1 MREFENYH
9 IHSDETNIFFTDSP
23 VKKRDYAD
31 RAVELGGRTLSTCE
45 HGFAGNFLA
54 TYDIA
59 KSRGLKMVFAAEL
72 YWVKDRLEKDKTNC
86 HIILMA
92 RNESGR
98 RQINRLISEAND
110 TGFYNRPRVD
120 LPLLLSLN
128 PADVVVTTAC
138 IAFYGY
144 GMQESEQIILRMHQ
158 HFGPSL
164 FVEVQA
170 HPIEKQ
176 RDVNRLALRLY
187 RKHGIRLIAACD
199 SHFIRPEQAQDRNDM
214 QYGIFTEADE
224 DGEGSL
230 YMDYPDGDELFRR
243 FVAQGVL
250 PEAVIEE
257 AIANTLIV
265 REFEEFSFDSSRK
278 IPNPYPSLSKEE
290 RDKLYLKLVDEAWQA
305 YRVHVPEER
314 WPQYEEAIRYETDT
328 VVGGGIADY
337 FLLDKRIV
345 DEGVERGGIITQ
357 SGRGSGPSF
366 FTNSLLGFSSMDRV
380 ALPVKMFPDRF
391 VSKPRLVAGQL
402 PDLDLNV
409 ADRTPFIEAQKAI
422 LGAEHAYPMIAYGTM
437 KKKAAWKMYCRAANQ
452 SGDVISQEAMQEIS
466 DALGRYDMACKE
478 ADEDEEIDI
487 SEYVPDRYMDLYRK
501 SESYGGIISGKTV
514 HPCAI
519 LIYDGNIR
527 EEIGLVRAK
536 SRSGKNDELV
546 TVIDGVTAD
555 KYGYV
560 KNDLLRVAVWELID
574 AIYKKIGIPI
584 PTTNEL
590 LSWVTE
596 DPETWKVFAKGWCC
610 GVNQCEKPK
619 TKERLMRYKP
629 QNITELSA
637 FVAAIRPGFKSN
649 LELFLSRKPFSY
661 GIPEFDAIIQTE
673 QMKNSFLLYQENIM
687 AALQYAGFPPTE
699 SYVVLKHIA
708 KKHPDKIAEIK
719 PLFIDGFSAK
729 VGQET
734 AEMVWQIINDA
745 SSYSFNACLPGDQVL
760 YSDKQR
766 YARPSI
772 GEMYRTLHDKAWAEA
787 NGHIDLHHKYKY
799 YGYGSAF
806 SMYEDG
812 RIRQNKI
819 VDIRDAGMATVYT
832 VTLEDG
838 RTIRCTAN
846 HKFPTPNGKK
856 RLDELTV
863 GDELYVRGEY
873 DKSVDEDAV
882 RWRRKAEHRTNL
894 PRKGQRGFQRLD
906 INRAQA
912 FHVVR
917 QEYIDAQSPCS
928 VCGCEYSVDACF
940 ELHHVDHNRANNV
953 RENLQWLCN
962 SCHKRTHYGEGR
974 RRRYEKGISTNLVPI
989 ASIVEDGMEQVY
1001 DVEMAAPA
1009 HNFVVSSGIVTSNS
1023 HSTAVAFDA
1032 LYVAWAKAH
1041 HPLETYHAM
1050 LETYSKK
1057 ASDKERLILIEGEM
1071 LTAYGVRIA
1080 PIRYGE
1086 DNTGYIADPGKN
1098 AISDALYGIP
1108 YMNRTVA
1115 SELARAPQMD
1125 TFTDVLRWLHEDTH
1139 VNARQAMILIRL
1151 GYFERF
1157 GSIGK
1162 LTSLF
1167 IAFNEGPDKYRKTYV
1182 DKTKQARLTALR
1194 ALEASMEDTPQSPYE
1209 LASNQVAILGHPQGT
1224 FSTDPED
1231 YIVTEVEERYS
1242 PKIHLYSLARGT
1254 SGVLKMLK
1262 SFYNSRPLKPGDCIR
1277 IPRTGWEKKPKVAF
1291 KDGKK
1296 TKVPGVYER
1305 WIINYTALFIA
1316 PEEKEKTA

>member
-31 RAVELGGRTLSTCE
+31 RAVDLGARTLSTCE

-92 RNESGR
+92 RNEAGR

-120 LPLLLSLN
+120 LPLLLSLS

-214 QYGIFTEADE
+214 QHGIFTEADE

-345 DEGVERGGIITQ
+345 DLGVKKGGVITR
-357 SGRGSGPSF
+357 SGRGSAGGF
-366 FTNSLLGFSSMDRV
+366 VTNTLLGLSSIDRL
-380 ALPVKMFPDRF
+380 ALPIKLFPDRF
-391 VSKPRLVAGQL
+391 VSKDRLMAGQL
-402 PDLDLNV
+402 PDIDLNM
-409 ADRTPFIEAQKAI
+409 ADRTPFIEAQKDI

-629 QNITELSA
+629 QNLTELA
-637 FVAAIRPGFKSN
+637 CFIAAIRPGFKSN
-649 LELFLSRKPFSY
+649 LDLFLSRKPFEY
-661 GIPEFDAIIQTE
+661 GIPEFDQLIQTE
-673 QMKNSFLLYQENIM
+673 EMPNSFLLFQEHSM
-687 AALQYAGFPPTE
+687 MALQYAGFGPAE
-699 SYVVLKHIA
+699 SYAVLKHIA
-708 KKHPDKIAEIK
+708 KKHPDKIAEVK
-719 PLFIDGFSAK
+719 PKFIEGFKAK
-729 VGQET
+729 VGDEEK

-745 SSYSFNACLPGDQVL
+745 SSYQF
-760 YSDKQR
+760 
-766 YARPSI
+766 
-772 GEMYRTLHDKAWAEA
+772 
-787 NGHIDLHHKYKY
+787 
-799 YGYGSAF
+799 
-806 SMYEDG
+806 
-812 RIRQNKI
+812 
-819 VDIRDAGMATVYT
+819 
-832 VTLEDG
+832 
-838 RTIRCTAN
+838 
-846 HKFPTPNGKK
+846 
-856 RLDELTV
+856 V
-863 GDELYVRGEY
+863 G
-873 DKSVDEDAV
+873 
-882 RWRRKAEHRTNL
+882 
-894 PRKGQRGFQRLD
+894 
-906 INRAQA
+906 
-912 FHVVR
+912 
-917 QEYIDAQSPCS
+917 
-928 VCGCEYSVDACF
+928 
-940 ELHHVDHNRANNV
+940 
-953 RENLQWLCN
+953 
-962 SCHKRTHYGEGR
+962 
-974 RRRYEKGISTNLVPI
+974 
-989 ASIVEDGMEQVY
+989 
-1001 DVEMAAPA
+1001 A
-1009 HNFVVSSGIVTSNS
+1009 HA
-1023 HSTAVAFDA
+1023 TAVAFDA

-1071 LTAYGVRIA
+1071 FTAYGVRIA

-1115 SELARAPQMD
+1115 SELARAPQMN

-1167 IAFNEGPDKYRKTYV
+1167 IAFNDGPDKYRKTYV

-1194 ALEASMEDTPQSPYE
+1194 ALEASMEDAPQSPYE

-1277 IPRTGWEKKPKVAF
+1277 IPRTGWEKKPKVVF
-1291 KDGKK
+1291 QDGKK
-1296 TKVPGVYER
+1296 TRMPGVYER

>member
-31 RAVELGGRTLSTCE
+31 RAVDLGARTLSTCE

-92 RNESGR
+92 RNEAGR

-214 QYGIFTEADE
+214 QHGIFTEADE

-345 DEGVERGGIITQ
+345 DLGVKKGGVITR
-357 SGRGSGPSF
+357 SGRGSAGGF
-366 FTNSLLGFSSMDRV
+366 VTNTLLGLSSIDRL
-380 ALPVKMFPDRF
+380 ALPIKLFPDRF
-391 VSKPRLVAGQL
+391 VSKDRLMAGQL
-402 PDLDLNV
+402 PDIDLNM
-409 ADRTPFIEAQKAI
+409 ADRTPFIEAQKDI

-629 QNITELSA
+629 QNLTELA
-637 FVAAIRPGFKSN
+637 CFIAAIRPGFKSN
-649 LELFLSRKPFSY
+649 LDLFLSRKPFEY
-661 GIPEFDAIIQTE
+661 GIPEFDRLIQTE
-673 QMKNSFLLYQENIM
+673 EMPNSFLLFQEHSM
-687 AALQYAGFPPTE
+687 MALQYAGFGPAE
-699 SYVVLKHIA
+699 SYAVLKHIA
-708 KKHPDKIAEIK
+708 KKHPDKIAEVK
-719 PLFIDGFSAK
+719 PKFIEGFKAK
-729 VGQET
+729 VGDEEK

-745 SSYSFNACLPGDQVL
+745 SSYQF
-760 YSDKQR
+760 
-766 YARPSI
+766 
-772 GEMYRTLHDKAWAEA
+772 
-787 NGHIDLHHKYKY
+787 
-799 YGYGSAF
+799 
-806 SMYEDG
+806 
-812 RIRQNKI
+812 
-819 VDIRDAGMATVYT
+819 
-832 VTLEDG
+832 
-838 RTIRCTAN
+838 
-846 HKFPTPNGKK
+846 
-856 RLDELTV
+856 V
-863 GDELYVRGEY
+863 G
-873 DKSVDEDAV
+873 
-882 RWRRKAEHRTNL
+882 
-894 PRKGQRGFQRLD
+894 
-906 INRAQA
+906 
-912 FHVVR
+912 
-917 QEYIDAQSPCS
+917 
-928 VCGCEYSVDACF
+928 
-940 ELHHVDHNRANNV
+940 
-953 RENLQWLCN
+953 
-962 SCHKRTHYGEGR
+962 
-974 RRRYEKGISTNLVPI
+974 
-989 ASIVEDGMEQVY
+989 
-1001 DVEMAAPA
+1001 A
-1009 HNFVVSSGIVTSNS
+1009 HA
-1023 HSTAVAFDA
+1023 TAVAFDA

-1194 ALEASMEDTPQSPYE
+1194 ALEASMEDAPQSPYE
-1209 LASNQVAILGHPQGT
+1209 LAANQVAILGHPQGT

-1262 SFYNSRPLKPGDCIR
+1262 SFYNSRPLKPGDCVR
-1277 IPRTGWEKKPKVAF
+1277 IPRTGWEKKPKVVF
-1291 KDGKK
+1291 QDGKK
-1296 TKVPGVYER
+1296 TKMPGVYER
-1305 WIINYTALFIA
+1305 WIINYTALFVA